1 MKEKGLDDSLNEI
14 VHQYGIARVD
24 QALREIRK
32 STRNQTNQRK
42 PSASDSK
49 RRCERRAEKR
59 PRKRATATG
68 FVSNLEE
75 SAEVGKLLN
84 ELAIRFD
91 KKEFLPNF
99 GEIRNFCEIHGIDT
113 PVSKSREAA
122 VPRVFKHLSQ
132 VDIQDLQFMIQAKSF
147 SGPTRL
153 GPIAE
158 AIKRSSKFS

>member
-14 VHQYGIARVD
+14 VHQYGIAKVD
-24 QALREIRK
+24 KALREIRNA
-32 STRNQTNQRK
+32 TQRQANQRR
-42 PSASDSK
+42 PSVSNLK
-49 RRCERRAEKR
+49 KHCGPLAEKR
-59 PRKRATATG
+59 PRKKATATG

-75 SAEVGKLLN
+75 SSEVGKLLN

-99 GEIRNFCEIHGIDT
+99 GEIRNFCEIHGIDA
-113 PVSKSREAA
+113 PVSKSREASI
-122 VPRVFKHLSQ
+122 PRVFKHLSQ
-132 VDIQDLQFMIQAKSF
+132 VDIQKLQFMIQAKSF

-158 AIKRSSKFS
+158 AIRRSSKSV